1 MEQYISDLFSIFV
14 LPGVFG
20 GLLIGF
26 GAFILSSGFAI
37 GLKLIMSFGSFELEE

>member
-1 MEQYISDLFSIFV
+1 MEQYINDLFTIFV

-26 GAFILSSGFAI
+26 GAFIISNGFAI
-37 GLKLIMSFGSFELEE
+37 GLKMIMSFGSCELED